1 MSSGFQY
8 IAHSNVVGGRYRV
21 ASIYFRY
28 DVDAITMRIERKG
41 KAFAHFLVQLCA
53 IVGGVFTVLG
63 LLNGLLLTA
72 GKTFKGKI
80 GKLG

>member
-1 MSSGFQY
+1 MFS
-8 IAHSNVVGGRYRV
+8 
-21 ASIYFRY
+21 
-28 DVDAITMRIERKG
+28 
-41 KAFAHFLVQLCA
+41 HFLVQLCA

-63 LLNGLLLTA
+63 ILNGLLLTA